1 MREHLVNAK
10 WYCRLI
16 LSALERLFPSSLS
29 QKAAKKEQRMGD
41 KRKLQAEIDRCL
53 KRVHEGTA
61 DFEEIWQKVQNATN
75 TNQKEKFE
83 ADLKKEIKKLQRLRD
98 QIKTWMQSN
107 DIKDKRPLIDARKLI
122 ETHMERFKVMERD
135 TKTKAYSKEG
145 LGKEAKVDPREQA
158 KEEMSECLSE
168 MVDQISL
175 EVEQFEAE
183 VEQLKSR
190 TNKKKDKDKAEK
202 AEELAGRITRH
213 TFYINKM
220 EMLKRMLEN
229 DSVEPDEVRTIE
241 DTLKDY
247 IERSREPDFVEDDS
261 VFEAFNF
268 EITPD
273 SIPATG
279 AENFGSAVSNSS
291 KNEEDES
298 LITSQITS
306 PSPRKGSSSSAMSF
320 PPNAASQ
327 PTKATS
333 SSPSA
338 NMNQH
343 NTSNSSASSNISS
356 TSIHKPTAVK
366 PTVTT
371 TNAPTSPGS
380 ITTSVSSVGP
390 ANLNKIFSPAPTPY
404 SPHSGLTGPTTPS
417 GKGPSSLVA
426 AGTGYSAVASSNTNP
441 TSQQNNDHAARTSTV
456 TPTLFSATTA
466 GQQKTTSSASS
477 ERGATPQ
484 TDLQDSNVTGIDAFG
499 SLQGT
504 AQSGFPMPP
513 SLSSQFSTGS
523 SDIDSLAVSSGN
535 TLSTLESDL
544 SFASAASSNTVANS
558 FNSYQAMS
566 TTGHLGDTKELSKA
580 FQGGYNFPHGNS
592 AAQSISTISHG
603 GDGNN
608 AINSFPFSSG
618 ANGMPLNLSSAAGA
632 GTGTTGTTDKSPFP
646 STENNSGMSPGDMK
660 DTISTIAGVPDAAY
674 LEKLRRQDEQYRTET
689 NIPPLL
695 GVAPLGPVK
704 LGKEHMYQQ
713 TMLEAAFEHLPH
725 ASDSERLRPYL
736 PRNPCPTPN
745 YYPKEPLAN
754 SDTVEFFERLA
765 TETLF
770 FIFYYLEGTEAQ
782 YLAAKALKKQ
792 SWRFHTKY
800 MMWFQRH
807 EEPKTIT
814 DDCEMGSYIYFDYE
828 KWTQRRKEGFTFEYR
843 FLEDRDLK

>member
-1 MREHLVNAK
+1 
-10 WYCRLI
+10 
-16 LSALERLFPSSLS
+16 
-29 QKAAKKEQRMGD
+29 MGD

-61 DFEEIWQKVQNATN
+61 DFDEIWQKVQNATN

-107 DIKDKRPLIDARKLI
+107 DIKDKRPLMEARKLI

-168 MVDQISL
+168 MVDQLNL

-202 AEELAGRITRH
+202 VEELGGRITKHR
-213 TFYINKM
+213 FYITKM

-229 DSVEPDEVRTIE
+229 DSVEPDDVRNIE

-247 IERSREPDFVEDDS
+247 IERSREPDFVEDEC
-261 VFEAFNF
+261 VFETFDF

-273 SIPATG
+273 SIPASG
-279 AENFGSAVSNSS
+279 ENFGSGISNSS
-291 KNEEDES
+291 KNDDDES
-298 LITSQITS
+298 AVSSQITS

-320 PPNAASQ
+320 P
-327 PTKATS
+327 S
-333 SSPSA
+333 SS
-338 NMNQH
+338 NQSNNKTTTASPATVNVTPH
-343 NTSNSSASSNISS
+343 NTSNSSASSNIS
-356 TSIHKPTAVK
+356 TSSSIQKPTAVK

-371 TNAPTSPGS
+371 TTAAPTSPGA
-380 ITTSVSSVGP
+380 ITTSIQSVGP
-390 ANLNKIFSPAPTPY
+390 ANLNKLFSSAPSQQTQFPGGTQ
-404 SPHSGLTGPTTPS
+404 PPTTPNS
-417 GKGPSSLVA
+417 KSSSMVA
-426 AGTGYSAVASSNTNP
+426 AGTGYSAVASSNTNAAG
-441 TSQQNNDHAARTSTV
+441 SQGNSNDFLSAAARTSTV
-456 TPTLFSATTA
+456 TPTLFASTTS
-466 GQQKTTSSASS
+466 GMSKTTSSASS

-484 TDLQDSNVTGIDAFG
+484 TAAEGVAESNGTGIDAFG
-499 SLQGT
+499 SIS
-504 AQSGFPMPP
+504 SGNVQPGFQMAP

-523 SDIDSLAVSSGN
+523 SDVDNLAASTGGSTMSNLESEMSFATAASNNTAGSVPASTFSSYQTQLSGGHSYGD
-535 TLSTLESDL
+535 STL
-544 SFASAASSNTVANS
+544 N
-558 FNSYQAMS
+558 
-566 TTGHLGDTKELSKA
+566 KELKSG
-580 FQGGYNFPHGNS
+580 FQHGGSYNFPHNS
-592 AAQSISTISHG
+592 ASGAASAISHG
-603 GDGNN
+603 GDGNT

-618 ANGMPLNLSSAAGA
+618 SAMPLNLSSGS
-632 GTGTTGTTDKSPFP
+632 TTTGTTAAEKSSYSSAETP
-646 STENNSGMSPGDMK
+646 SGLSPGDIK
-660 DTISTIAGVPDAAY
+660 DSIGNMSVVPDTAY
-674 LEKLRRQDEQYRTET
+674 LETLRRQDEQYRTET

-704 LGKEHMYQQ
+704 LGKEHVYQQ
-713 TMLEAAFEHLPH
+713 NMLEAAFEHLPH

-745 YYPKEPLAN
+745 YYPKEPLPN
-754 SDTVEFFERLA
+754 SDTVDFFERLA

-807 EEPKTIT
+807 EEPKQIT